1 MASVLWD
8 PLRWAEVLH
17 GNQAHGQ
24 NLCVGAKRR
33 LGGCGGTGEA
43 CPLLRAQNANVAPEL
58 SGLWIRT
65 CAFPVSGAG
74 RPQTEGGVLA
84 ADTCF
89 GGNSSNRATEQLGT
103 GEWGEVWA
111 AGALG
116 KRELLPTLRDL
127 FTEMQSCL

>member
-1 MASVLWD
+1 M
-8 PLRWAEVLH
+8 
-17 GNQAHGQ
+17 
-24 NLCVGAKRR
+24 
-33 LGGCGGTGEA
+33 
-43 CPLLRAQNANVAPEL
+43 LRAQNSNVALEL
-58 SGLWIRT
+58 SGLWIRM

-84 ADTCF
+84 AHACF
-89 GGNSSNRATEQLGT
+89 GGNSSNRATEQLRT

-116 KRELLPTLRDL
+116 KWELLPTLRDL